1 MHSLYQNPQA
11 NVKYL
16 DLTHLTMTRAEN
28 LVTPVTS
35 THNVA
40 KRASIFTAP
49 LEAVNYRKRVTSGDL

>member
-28 LVTPVTS
+28 LVTPPIMAVATVT
-35 THNVA
+35 N
-40 KRASIFTAP
+40 
-49 LEAVNYRKRVTSGDL
+49 GM